1 MVFKLPNKAK
11 EQHTTIGQA
20 LLLSKG
26 HSSTLPQPFLTL
38 PQPFLNPSST
48 LTHSLILIIV
58 RHFYGGFWKFS
69 YLTHGNFLGLSHLP
83 KCLTSFDHFRMQ
95 EKSFILK

>member
-1 MVFKLPNKAK
+1 MNRSVSNLFIKLLHCNPHCNHQKSGKSINKEANEK
-11 EQHTTIGQA
+11 SNKILGQA

-48 LTHSLILIIV
+48 LPQPLLI
-58 RHFYGGFWKFS
+58 
-69 YLTHGNFLGLSHLP
+69 P
-83 KCLTSFDHFRMQ
+83 
-95 EKSFILK
+95 